1 MIPACLC
8 HGPCDCHGQPMA
20 WLEGDRH
27 PRCTV
32 TGHRMPNPFTSRA
45 PVPTR
50 YRPWRAP
57 AELVRRAAAR
67 RRPA

>member
-1 MIPACLC
+1 
-8 HGPCDCHGQPMA
+8 MA